1 MNEFS
6 SPCTDEPLVAN
17 PRVHVE
23 GREYYERNYKSSDW
37 FGHDN
42 SVTSDP
48 KPEARLRT
56 EAARENAI
64 KNRGSMDENL
74 QGYANPP
81 LVRNIHPRGVKG
93 DAKDIAEGNK
103 GDGMKNL
110 IENYGNLEVS
120 PRPIPKVKGSDA
132 EEYLQR
138 QHGSTKVLL
147 NHFSTDPVP
156 SSELPP
162 KPRLGIG
169 ADEIADRHKG
179 ERMGPLM
186 RLEGTKTP
194 REPKVGRLH
203 QQSQNGGWD
212 EIPPQHRMRPE
223 GETIAQ
229 KNSADS
235 ISNIMQTNHELPQ
248 KKTPTKV
255 LQHLSES
262 PSGRKAPQNR
272 VRLDGVRNME
282 KARNQEEMSAIMHGS
297 PNQLPR
303 PDSAKK
309 HLPHL
314 QRSELC
320 CLASDKVACLLEF
333 EEKPFIEIK
342 VLILLCYD

>member
-1 MNEFS
+1 MKKNFIKSLYRYQHFSTCTTMNEFS

-23 GREYYERNYKSSDW
+23 GREYYERNHKSSDW

-48 KPEARLRT
+48 KPEARLRSD
-56 EAARENAI
+56 AAKENAL
-64 KNRGSMDENL
+64 KNRGCMNENM

-120 PRPIPKVKGSDA
+120 ARPNPKVKGADA

-147 NHFSTDPVP
+147 DHYSTDPIP
-156 SSELPP
+156 ASELPP

-169 ADEIADRHKG
+169 AEEIAEKHKG
-179 ERMGPLM
+179 EKMGPLM

-194 REPKVGRLH
+194 REPKQGRLH
-203 QQSQNGGWD
+203 QQSVGSGWD
-212 EIPPQHRMRPE
+212 EIPPQNRMRPE
-223 GETIAQ
+223 GENIAQ

-235 ISNIMQTNHELPQ
+235 INDLFRNNHVEPS

-255 LQHLSES
+255 LQHMTES
-262 PSGRKAPQNR
+262 GTPRKTPPSR

-282 KARNQEEMSAIMHGS
+282 RARNQDEMSAIMHGS
-297 PNQLPR
+297 PTQQVR
-303 PDSAKK
+303 PDSGKK
-309 HLPHL
+309 HLPHM
-314 QRSELC
+314 QRSELW
-320 CLASDKVACLLEF
+320 
-333 EEKPFIEIK
+333 
-342 VLILLCYD
+342 